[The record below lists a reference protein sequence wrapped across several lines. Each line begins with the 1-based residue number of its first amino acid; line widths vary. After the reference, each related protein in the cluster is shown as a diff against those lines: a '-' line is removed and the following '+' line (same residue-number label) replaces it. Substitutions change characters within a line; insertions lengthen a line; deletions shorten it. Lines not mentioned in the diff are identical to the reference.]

1 MRTSCLGAGQY
12 WRLGGSPSLQVTGPV
27 APGPVCNQTLC
38 EGLAPTCRPGH
49 RLLTHFQEDSCCPSY
64 SCGEWSKVG
73 SAGGGGALRLG

>member
-1 MRTSCLGAGQY
+1 MKTSFLGVEEYWRPGGAG
-12 WRLGGSPSLQVTGPV
+12 GGVPSLQVTCLV

-64 SCGEWSKVG
+64 SCGESF
-73 SAGGGGALRLG
+73 